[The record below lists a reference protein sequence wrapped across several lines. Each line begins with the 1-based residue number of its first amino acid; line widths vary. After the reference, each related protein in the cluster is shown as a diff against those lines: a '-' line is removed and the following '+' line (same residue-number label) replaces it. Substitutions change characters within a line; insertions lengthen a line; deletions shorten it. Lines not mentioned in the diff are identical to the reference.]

1 MDGWGLC
8 VERFGRGWSGANARP
23 SKKVLTCVHRKGERE
38 GERAG
43 AAMASG
49 ERNRSKRKN
58 KRNKESKHANENEE
72 KKNQRPSRHNHSFF
86 FPAVVVVLSAVVF
99 LVAQRPVPLCVFC
112 FGARVVPRSVLCNLW
127 VPSLRMQF
135 GRFCPSLSSL
145 SFIVALLCFS
155 ACLDL
160 PFAFWP
166 QGARAHGGP
175 GKGGNAEAHT
185 GAHGRGLG
193 FTSPFPSLCPKPPR
207 RSPTLSRSF
216 IGESAPSPPRRRAL
230 GRAHSSFPF
239 SSLQYTSP
247 HLRAPLFAP
256 GGGCG
261 IYHACRPFIHL
272 LASRLVVCALAR
284 RGASEEGGGARRR
297 LRLHLCRSAHA
308 NAVAPTHLNP
318 AST

>member
-1 MDGWGLC
+1 MMMDGWGLC
-8 VERFGRGWSGANARP
+8 VERLGRGWSGANARP

-49 ERNRSKRKN
+49 ERNRSKNKN

-99 LVAQRPVPLCVFC
+99 LAAQRPVPLCVFC
-112 FGARVVPRSVLCNLW
+112 FGARVVPRPVLCNLW
-127 VPSLRMQF
+127 VPSLRMQL

-145 SFIVALLCFS
+145 SFIVALLCLS

-193 FTSPFPSLCPKPPR
+193 FTSPFPSLCPKPPAA
-207 RSPTLSRSF
+207 PQPSRVLLLGS
-216 IGESAPSPPRRRAL
+216 PRRRPPAGVRWA
-230 GRAHSSFPF
+230 GRILLFLSRLYNTQAPTYVHPF
-239 SSLQYTSP
+239 SHPVGFVAYIMHAVRSFTCSLLDLSCV
-247 HLRAPLFAP
+247 LWRD
-256 GGGCG
+256 GGQ
-261 IYHACRPFIHL
+261 
-272 LASRLVVCALAR
+272 AR
-284 RGASEEGGGARRR
+284 RGAARGGGFGCIFVEARTQMPWPP
-297 LRLHLCRSAHA
+297 
-308 NAVAPTHLNP
+308 PT
-318 AST
+318 